1 MATGAVG
8 EQRLEAVVLAAGAA
22 SRFGG
27 GKLLAAFQGGALID
41 GALSAAFAAPARAVT
56 VAWDAD
62 ARVPAAAEAF
72 AARIGQSERL
82 RLVHA
87 ERAAEGMAQS
97 LKAAIAGLPPDCAGA
112 YVFLG
117 DMPRVPIA
125 VLAPLADAVAAGAL
139 AAAPTF
145 GGQRGHPALFSAG
158 LFPQLL
164 SISGDRGGA
173 SVLQGLGDG
182 LALVPAPDDGV
193 LFDVD
198 RPADL
203 TP

>member
-1 MATGAVG
+1 MATGAG
-8 EQRLEAVVLAAGAA
+8 HAGGLEAVVLAAGAA

-41 GALSAAFAAPARAVT
+41 GALSAAFAAPARSVT
-56 VAWDAD
+56 VAWGAD

-72 AARIGQSERL
+72 AARIGQSGRL

-97 LKAAIAGLPPDCAGA
+97 LRAAIVSLPADCAGVF
-112 YVFLG
+112 VFLG
-117 DMPRVPIA
+117 DMPRVPLA
-125 VLAPLADAVAAGAL
+125 VLAPLADALATGAE
-139 AAAPTF
+139 AAAPVF
-145 GGQRGHPALFSAG
+145 DGQRGHPALFSAA

-164 SISGDRGGA
+164 ALSGDRGGV
-173 SVLQGLGDG
+173 SVLQGLSDG

-198 RPADL
+198 RPDDL